1 MFMFQITSL
10 CANRKQFLNDRDL
23 GMPLSGNSGKN
34 QVQDALFSY
43 VHDGECRGVN
53 ARRIRKWLSVFVR
66 FPVAAAQVPET

>member
-1 MFMFQITSL
+1 
-10 CANRKQFLNDRDL
+10 
-23 GMPLSGNSGKN
+23 MPLRGNSGKN

-43 VHDGECRGVN
+43 VHDVERHGVN